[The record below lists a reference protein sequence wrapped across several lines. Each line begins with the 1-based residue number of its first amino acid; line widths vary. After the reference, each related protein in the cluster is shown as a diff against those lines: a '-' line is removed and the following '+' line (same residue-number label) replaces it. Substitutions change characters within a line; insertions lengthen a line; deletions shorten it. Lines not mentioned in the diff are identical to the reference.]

1 MKKWMSM
8 TLQQKLIALFCL
20 TSAVVLAV
28 NLYTYA
34 VISRMMGRVEAVY
47 LSNVNLNDLS
57 EGLDNLQVAM
67 SDYLRTKSSD
77 AMEQYYRSEQ
87 DYRELLD
94 TLNRQATDN
103 EILLTEKNIY
113 GLSQS
118 YLELTSEIVQAKRG
132 RNVEKYASLYGEAS
146 ELYDEVNTF
155 IYSLN
160 NEQFKNNSV
169 TYRAL
174 VESMRYME
182 LITIIV
188 LLLVLFG
195 NASLIVMSTKM
206 ITEPLKLLAETADE
220 VAKGNFEV
228 AQLPVQHMDEVGI
241 VTGAFNQMVTSIR
254 NYIEQ
259 LRQTLERENQLKER
273 EFLMQNHLKDA
284 QLKYLQAQINP
295 HFLFNTLNAG
305 AQLAMMEDAEK
316 TEQFLLNVS
325 EFFRYNVRGD
335 DQPVTLGEEIRLVDN
350 YVYILN
356 VRFAGEILFEKDVD
370 ESLNQV
376 HVPGM
381 ILQPLVENAV
391 NYGIRNIDWK
401 GRIEL
406 TVCRRDDQISIS
418 VWDNGAGM
426 TKERIAQVLSGE
438 IADEVPSSNSNG
450 VGMQNVIKRLNLF
463 FNDQA
468 QMDIYS
474 EGLNMGTEVVITI
487 PYTGEEECHVPGI
500 VS

>member
-1 MKKWMSM
+1 MKKWMRM
-8 TLQQKLIALFCL
+8 TLQQKLIALFVL
-20 TSAVVLAV
+20 TSAVILTV
-28 NLYTYA
+28 NLFTYTL
-34 VISRMMGRVEAVY
+34 ISRMMGRVEAVY

-57 EGLDNLQVAM
+57 EGLEELQVAM
-67 SDYLRTKSSD
+67 SNYLSTKSSD

-87 DYRELLD
+87 DYRNLLE
-94 TLNRQATDN
+94 TLNQQATDN

-118 YLELTSEIVQAKRG
+118 YLELTSEIIQAKRG

-160 NEQFKNNSV
+160 NEQFKNNSR
-169 TYRAL
+169 TYEAL
-174 VESMRYME
+174 VQSLQYME
-182 LITIIV
+182 MITIAV
-188 LLLVLFG
+188 LFLVLVG

-206 ITEPLKLLAETADE
+206 ITEPLKLLAQTADE

-228 AQLPVQHMDEVGI
+228 DQLPVGPMDEVGI
-241 VTGAFNQMVTSIR
+241 VTGAFNQMVASIR
-254 NYIEQ
+254 NYIDQ
-259 LRQTLERENQLKER
+259 LRETLARENQLKER

-325 EFFRYNVRGD
+325 EFFRYNVRKNNE
-335 DQPVTLGEEIRLVDN
+335 QVTLGEEIRLVDN

-356 VRFAGEILFEKDVD
+356 VRFAGEILFEKEVD
-370 ESLNQV
+370 ESLNAV
-376 HVPGM
+376 PVPGM

-406 TVCRRDDQISIS
+406 TICRRGDRICIS

-438 IADEVPSSNSNG
+438 IASEAPSSNSNG
-450 VGMQNVIKRLNLF
+450 VGMRNVIERLNLF

-487 PYTGEEECHVPGI
+487 PFTGEEE
-500 VS
+500 